1 MFLNRIHEFSASQ
14 GNAELLSWL
23 FENSPWVD
31 LYTKYALPEAV
42 RDDILDIFNAASKEW
57 KTEIYNIITATGMSA
72 DLEVYASCPGRM
84 AFVPQMPKIYD
95 FTNGTLLGTRQ
106 FYAFSCRKPEQVP
119 LSLGGTAFSLD
130 DL

>member
-1 MFLNRIHEFSASQ
+1 MRAFSASQ

-23 FENSPWVD
+23 FENSQWVD

-42 RDDILDIFNAASKEW
+42 RDDILDIFNAASKQW
-57 KTEIYNIITATGMSA
+57 KTEISNINTATGMSA
-72 DLEVYASCPGRM
+72 DLEVDASCPGRM
-84 AFVPQMPKIYD
+84 AFVPQMSKFYD

-106 FYAFSCRKPEQVP
+106 FYAISCRKPEQIP
-119 LSLGGTAFSLD
+119 LSLGSTAFSLD